1 MSDAASDGKI
11 IEETKVYFEL
21 LDKQDRVEGIARL
34 LLRRNRL
41 EPHILI
47 LCPDEGFMA
56 QLDERLWTI
65 HPESF
70 LAHAIAGEDA
80 KANAMQPILLSTEIV
95 RDNTPQVLINGCLEV
110 PTDLSGFS
118 HIVDFVDG
126 WDDGLK
132 QAARERFRTYR
143 QLDMEPAYLGNRRE

>member
-1 MSDAASDGKI
+1 MADHS
-11 IEETKVYFEL
+11 ETDVHFEL
-21 LDKQDRVEGIARL
+21 LEQPDRVEGIARL

-41 EPHILI
+41 TPHALI
-47 LCPDEGFMA
+47 LCPDAGFAA

-70 LAHAIAGEDA
+70 LAHGVAAADA
-80 KANAMQPILLSTEIV
+80 EKNRDHPILLSTVIL
-95 RDNTPQVLINGCLEV
+95 RDNSPEVLINGGMEIPPDV
-110 PTDLSGFS
+110 SGFS

-126 WDDGLK
+126 WDERLK

-143 QLDMEPAYLGNRRE
+143 QMGMAPAYLGKKAASKR